1 MIFGLYL
8 MIPINN
14 SNVLKQLSFRL
25 VVFSLFVIIV
35 SAACGKG
42 SGGSGGGG
50 PVTPPTPP
58 APTEDAI
65 VFTYD
70 IDPGSNIYAA
80 LGTTQEVKISVT
92 SKMPTAGV
100 ITDIVV
106 KRDSDGSTVS
116 SSTLAASTM
125 VPINGMITN
134 IATNVVCTA
143 SITVKS
149 ASTATNTSTKT
160 FKIARK

>member
-1 MIFGLYL
+1 

-25 VVFSLFVIIV
+25 IVFSLFVVLV
-35 SAACGKG
+35 SAACSKG
-42 SGGSGGGG
+42 GSSGGGG
-50 PVTPPTPP
+50 TVTPPTPP

-80 LGTTQEVKISVT
+80 LGTSQEVKISVT

-106 KRDSDGSTVS
+106 KKDSDGSTVS

-134 IATNVVCTA
+134 LATNVVCTA
-143 SITVKS
+143 TITVKS
-149 ASTATNTSTKT
+149 ATTATNTSTKT

>member
-1 MIFGLYL
+1 

-25 VVFSLFVIIV
+25 IVFSLFVILV

-80 LGTTQEVKISVT
+80 LGASQEVKITVT

-106 KRDSDGSTVS
+106 KRDSDGATVS

-125 VPINGMITN
+125 VPITGTITN
-134 IATNVVCTA
+134 LATNVVCTA
-143 SITVKS
+143 TITLKS

>member
-1 MIFGLYL
+1 

-25 VVFSLFVIIV
+25 IVFSLFVILV

-70 IDPGSNIYAA
+70 IDPGANIYAA
-80 LGTTQEVKISVT
+80 LGASQEVKISVT

-134 IATNVVCTA
+134 LATNVVCTA
-143 SITVKS
+143 TITVKS

>member
-1 MIFGLYL
+1 

-25 VVFSLFVIIV
+25 IVFSLFVILV

-50 PVTPPTPP
+50 VTPPPP
-58 APTEDAI
+58 PTPTEDAI

-80 LGTTQEVKISVT
+80 LGTTQEVKITVT

-106 KRDSDGSTVS
+106 KKDSDGSTVS

-125 VPINGMITN
+125 VPITGTITN
-134 IATNVVCTA
+134 LATNVVCTA
-143 SITVKS
+143 TITLKS
-149 ASTATNTSTKT
+149 ASTAANTSTKT

>member
-1 MIFGLYL
+1 

-25 VVFSLFVIIV
+25 IVFSLFVILV

-80 LGTTQEVKISVT
+80 LGTTQEVKITVT

-106 KRDSDGSTVS
+106 KKDSDGSTVS

-134 IATNVVCTA
+134 LATNVVCTA
-143 SITVKS
+143 TITVKS

>member
-1 MIFGLYL
+1 
-8 MIPINN
+8 
-14 SNVLKQLSFRL
+14 VLKQLYFRL
-25 VVFSLFVIIV
+25 VVFSLFVILV
-35 SAACGKG
+35 SAACSKG
-42 SGGSGGGG
+42 GSSGGGG
-50 PVTPPTPP
+50 VTPPPPTPPTP
-58 APTEDAI
+58 TEEAI

-80 LGTTQEVKISVT
+80 LGPTQEVKITVT

-106 KRDSDGSTVS
+106 KKDSDGSAVS

-125 VPINGMITN
+125 VPINGMISN
-134 IATNVVCTA
+134 LATNVVCTA
-143 SITVKS
+143 TITVKS
-149 ASTATNTSTKT
+149 ATTATNTATKT

>member
-1 MIFGLYL
+1 

-80 LGTTQEVKISVT
+80 LGSSQEVKISVT

-106 KRDSDGSTVS
+106 KKDADGSTVS

-134 IATNVVCTA
+134 LATNVVCTA
-143 SITVKS
+143 TITVKS
-149 ASTATNTSTKT
+149 ATTATNTATKT

>member
-1 MIFGLYL
+1 
-8 MIPINN
+8 
-14 SNVLKQLSFRL
+14 VLKQLSFRL
-25 VVFSLFVIIV
+25 IVFSLFVILV

-50 PVTPPTPP
+50 VTPTPPTPT
-58 APTEDAI
+58 PTEENI

-80 LGTTQEVKISVT
+80 LGASQEVKITVT

-106 KRDSDGSTVS
+106 KKDSDGSTVS

-134 IATNVVCTA
+134 LATNVVCTA
-143 SITVKS
+143 TITLKS
-149 ASTATNTSTKT
+149 ASTATNTASKT

>member
-1 MIFGLYL
+1 

-14 SNVLKQLSFRL
+14 RNVLKQLSFRL
-25 VVFSLFVIIV
+25 IVFSLFVILV
-35 SAACGKG
+35 SAACSKG
-42 SGGSGGGG
+42 GSSGGGG
-50 PVTPPTPP
+50 VTPPPPTPP
-58 APTEDAI
+58 TPTEDAI
-65 VFTYD
+65 IFTYD

-80 LGTTQEVKISVT
+80 LGTSQEVKITVT

-106 KRDSDGSTVS
+106 KKDADGSTVS

-134 IATNVVCTA
+134 LATNVVCTA
-143 SITVKS
+143 TITLKS
-149 ASTATNTSTKT
+149 ATTATNTATKT

>member
-1 MIFGLYL
+1 M
-8 MIPINN
+8 
-14 SNVLKQLSFRL
+14 LKQLSFRL
-25 VVFSLFVIIV
+25 IVFSLFVILV
-35 SAACGKG
+35 SAACSKG
-42 SGGSGGGG
+42 SGGYGGGG
-50 PVTPPTPP
+50 VTPTPPTPP
-58 APTEDAI
+58 PPTEENI

-80 LGTTQEVKISVT
+80 LGTTQEVKITVT

-106 KRDSDGSTVS
+106 KKDSDGSVVS

-134 IATNVVCTA
+134 LATNVVCTA
-143 SITVKS
+143 TITLKS
-149 ASTATNTSTKT
+149 ASTATNTATKT
-160 FKIARK
+160 FKIAKK

>member
-1 MIFGLYL
+1 
-8 MIPINN
+8 
-14 SNVLKQLSFRL
+14 VLKQLSFRL
-25 VVFSLFVIIV
+25 IVFSLFVILV

-42 SGGSGGGG
+42 SGGTGGGG

-80 LGTTQEVKISVT
+80 LGTTQEVKITVT

-106 KRDSDGSTVS
+106 KKDADGSTVS

-125 VPINGMITN
+125 VPINGMISN
-134 IATNVVCTA
+134 LATNVVCTA
-143 SITVKS
+143 TITVKS
-149 ASTATNTSTKT
+149 ATTATNTTTKT

>member
-1 MIFGLYL
+1 

-25 VVFSLFVIIV
+25 IVFSLFVILV

-80 LGTTQEVKISVT
+80 LGASQEVKITVT

-134 IATNVVCTA
+134 LATNVVCTA
-143 SITVKS
+143 TITLKS

>member
-1 MIFGLYL
+1 

-14 SNVLKQLSFRL
+14 RNVLKQLSFRL
-25 VVFSLFVIIV
+25 IVFSLFVILV

-80 LGTTQEVKISVT
+80 LGASQEVKITVT

-106 KRDSDGSTVS
+106 KRDSDGATVS

-134 IATNVVCTA
+134 LATNVVCTA
-143 SITVKS
+143 TITVKS

>member
-1 MIFGLYL
+1 

-25 VVFSLFVIIV
+25 IVFSLFVILV

-50 PVTPPTPP
+50 TVTPPTPP

-80 LGTTQEVKISVT
+80 LGTTQEVKITVT

-106 KRDSDGSTVS
+106 KRDSDGTTVS

-134 IATNVVCTA
+134 LATNVVCTA
-143 SITVKS
+143 TITVKS
-149 ASTATNTSTKT
+149 ATTATNTSTKT

>member
-1 MIFGLYL
+1 
-8 MIPINN
+8 
-14 SNVLKQLSFRL
+14 VLKQLSFRL
-25 VVFSLFVIIV
+25 IVFSLFVVLV
-35 SAACGKG
+35 SAACSKG
-42 SGGSGGGG
+42 GSSGGGG
-50 PVTPPTPP
+50 TVTPPTPP

-80 LGTTQEVKISVT
+80 LGTTQEVKITVT

-106 KRDSDGSTVS
+106 KKDSDGSTVS

-134 IATNVVCTA
+134 LATNVVCTA
-143 SITVKS
+143 TITVKS
-149 ASTATNTSTKT
+149 ATTATNTSTKT

>member
-1 MIFGLYL
+1 

-14 SNVLKQLSFRL
+14 RNVLKQLSFRL
-25 VVFSLFVIIV
+25 IVFSLFVILV

-50 PVTPPTPP
+50 TVTPPTPP
-58 APTEDAI
+58 PPTEDAI

-80 LGTTQEVKISVT
+80 LGASQEVKITVT

-106 KRDSDGSTVS
+106 KRDSDGATVS

-134 IATNVVCTA
+134 LATNVVCTA
-143 SITVKS
+143 TITVKS
-149 ASTATNTSTKT
+149 ATTATNTSTKT

>member
-1 MIFGLYL
+1 M
-8 MIPINN
+8 
-14 SNVLKQLSFRL
+14 LKQLSFRL
-25 VVFSLFVIIV
+25 IVFSLFVILV

-50 PVTPPTPP
+50 VTPTPPTPP
-58 APTEDAI
+58 VETEENL

-80 LGTTQEVKISVT
+80 LGTTQEVKITVT
-92 SKMPTAGV
+92 SKIPTAGV

-106 KRDSDGSTVS
+106 KKDSDGTNVS

-125 VPINGMITN
+125 VPINGMISN
-134 IATNVVCTA
+134 LATNVVCTA
-143 SITVKS
+143 TITIKS
-149 ASTATNTSTKT
+149 ASKATNTATKT

>member
-1 MIFGLYL
+1 
-8 MIPINN
+8 
-14 SNVLKQLSFRL
+14 VLKQLSFRL
-25 VVFSLFVIIV
+25 IVFSLFVILV

-50 PVTPPTPP
+50 TVTPPTPP
-58 APTEDAI
+58 PPTEDAI

-80 LGTTQEVKISVT
+80 LGASQEVKITVT

-106 KRDSDGSTVS
+106 KRDSDGATVS

-134 IATNVVCTA
+134 LATNVVCTA
-143 SITVKS
+143 TITVKS

>member
-1 MIFGLYL
+1 M
-8 MIPINN
+8 
-14 SNVLKQLSFRL
+14 LKQLSFRL
-25 VVFSLFVIIV
+25 IVFSLFVILV

-50 PVTPPTPP
+50 VTPTPPTPT
-58 APTEDAI
+58 PTEENI

-80 LGTTQEVKISVT
+80 LGTTQEVKITVT

-106 KRDSDGSTVS
+106 KKDSDGSTVS

-134 IATNVVCTA
+134 LATNVVCTA
-143 SITVKS
+143 TITLKS
-149 ASTATNTSTKT
+149 ATTATNTATKT
-160 FKIARK
+160 FKIAKK

>member
-1 MIFGLYL
+1 

-25 VVFSLFVIIV
+25 IVFSLFVILV

-80 LGTTQEVKISVT
+80 LGTTQEVKITVT

-106 KRDSDGSTVS
+106 KKDSDGSTVS

-125 VPINGMITN
+125 IPINGMITN
-134 IATNVVCTA
+134 LATNVVCTA
-143 SITVKS
+143 TITVKS
-149 ASTATNTSTKT
+149 ATTATNTSTKT

>member
-1 MIFGLYL
+1 M
-8 MIPINN
+8 
-14 SNVLKQLSFRL
+14 LKQLYFRL
-25 VVFSLFVIIV
+25 VVFSLFVILV
-35 SAACGKG
+35 SAACSKG
-42 SGGSGGGG
+42 GSSGGGG
-50 PVTPPTPP
+50 VTPPPPTPP
-58 APTEDAI
+58 PPTEENI

-80 LGTTQEVKISVT
+80 LGTTQEVKITVT

-106 KRDSDGSTVS
+106 KKDSDGSAVS

-134 IATNVVCTA
+134 LATNVVCTA
-143 SITVKS
+143 TITLKS
-149 ASTATNTSTKT
+149 ASTATNTATKT
-160 FKIARK
+160 FKIAKK

>member
-1 MIFGLYL
+1 M
-8 MIPINN
+8 
-14 SNVLKQLSFRL
+14 LKQLSFRL
-25 VVFSLFVIIV
+25 IVFSLFVILV
-35 SAACGKG
+35 SAACSKG

-50 PVTPPTPP
+50 VTPTPPTPP
-58 APTEDAI
+58 PPTEENI

-80 LGTTQEVKISVT
+80 LGTTQEVKITVT

-106 KRDSDGSTVS
+106 KKDSDGSVVS

-125 VPINGMITN
+125 VPINGMISN
-134 IATNVVCTA
+134 LATNVVCTA
-143 SITVKS
+143 TITLKS
-149 ASTATNTSTKT
+149 ASTATNTATKT
-160 FKIARK
+160 FKIAKK

>member
-1 MIFGLYL
+1 M
-8 MIPINN
+8 
-14 SNVLKQLSFRL
+14 LKQLSFRL
-25 VVFSLFVIIV
+25 IVFSLFVILV

-58 APTEDAI
+58 PPTEDAI

-80 LGTTQEVKISVT
+80 LGASQEVKITVT

-106 KRDSDGSTVS
+106 KRDSDGGTVS

-125 VPINGMITN
+125 VPITGTITN
-134 IATNVVCTA
+134 LATNVVCTA
-143 SITVKS
+143 TITVKS
-149 ASTATNTSTKT
+149 ATTATNTSTKT

>member
-1 MIFGLYL
+1 

-14 SNVLKQLSFRL
+14 RNVLKQLSFRL
-25 VVFSLFVIIV
+25 IVFSLFVILV
-35 SAACGKG
+35 SAACSKG

-80 LGTTQEVKISVT
+80 LGTTQEVKITVT

-106 KRDSDGSTVS
+106 KKDSDGSTVS

-134 IATNVVCTA
+134 LATNVVCTA
-143 SITVKS
+143 TITVKS

>member
-1 MIFGLYL
+1 M
-8 MIPINN
+8 
-14 SNVLKQLSFRL
+14 LKQLSFRL
-25 VVFSLFVIIV
+25 IVFSLFVILV

-50 PVTPPTPP
+50 IPPTPP
-58 APTEDAI
+58 TTPTPTEDAI

-80 LGTTQEVKISVT
+80 LGAAQEVKITVT
-92 SKMPTAGV
+92 SKIPTAGV
-100 ITDIVV
+100 ITIIVV
-106 KRDSDGSTVS
+106 KKDADGSTVS

-125 VPINGMITN
+125 VPINGMISN
-134 IATNVVCTA
+134 LATNVVCTA
-143 SITVKS
+143 TITLKS
-149 ASTATNTSTKT
+149 ASTATNTATKT

>member
-1 MIFGLYL
+1 
-8 MIPINN
+8 
-14 SNVLKQLSFRL
+14 VLKQLSFRL
-25 VVFSLFVIIV
+25 IVFSLFVILV

-50 PVTPPTPP
+50 VTPTPPTPT
-58 APTEDAI
+58 PTEENI

-80 LGTTQEVKISVT
+80 LGTTQEVKITVT

-106 KRDSDGSTVS
+106 KKDSDGSTVS

-134 IATNVVCTA
+134 LATNVVCTA
-143 SITVKS
+143 TITVKS
-149 ASTATNTSTKT
+149 ASTATNTATKT
-160 FKIARK
+160 FKIAKK

>member
-1 MIFGLYL
+1 M
-8 MIPINN
+8 
-14 SNVLKQLSFRL
+14 LKQLYFRL
-25 VVFSLFVIIV
+25 VVFSLFVILV

-58 APTEDAI
+58 APTEEAI

-80 LGTTQEVKISVT
+80 LGTTQEVKITVT

-106 KRDSDGSTVS
+106 KKDSDGSAVS

-134 IATNVVCTA
+134 LATNVVCTA
-143 SITVKS
+143 TITVKS
-149 ASTATNTSTKT
+149 ATTATNTATKT
-160 FKIARK
+160 FKIAKK

>member
-1 MIFGLYL
+1 M
-8 MIPINN
+8 
-14 SNVLKQLSFRL
+14 LKQLSFRL
-25 VVFSLFVIIV
+25 IVFSLFVILV

-50 PVTPPTPP
+50 VTPTPP
-58 APTEDAI
+58 APPTPTEENI

-80 LGTTQEVKISVT
+80 LGTTQEVKITVT

-106 KRDSDGSTVS
+106 KKDSDGSTVS

-125 VPINGMITN
+125 VPINGMISN
-134 IATNVVCTA
+134 LATNVVCTA
-143 SITVKS
+143 TITLKS
-149 ASTATNTSTKT
+149 ATTATNTATKT
-160 FKIARK
+160 FKIAKK

>member
-1 MIFGLYL
+1 
-8 MIPINN
+8 MIPKNN

-25 VVFSLFVIIV
+25 IVFSLFVILV

-42 SGGSGGGG
+42 SGGTGGGG

-80 LGTTQEVKISVT
+80 LGTTQEVKITVT

-106 KRDSDGSTVS
+106 KKDSDGSSVS

-134 IATNVVCTA
+134 LATNVVCTA
-143 SITVKS
+143 TITVKS
-149 ASTATNTSTKT
+149 ATTATNTSTKT